1 MSAIRRA
8 SARGGGHPPLPV
20 RPVPLTERAQ
30 QAVGGILRPGDRA
43 IDATVGNGH
52 DTLFLASQVA
62 RDGRVIGFDIQ
73 PQALAS
79 AQQRLDQA
87 GLQHVARLLLC
98 GHQRM
103 TARIPADW
111 SGRVSA
117 VMFNLGYL
125 PGGDKTQVTRADST
139 LSALDQSLNLLALGG
154 LISLQVY
161 RGHDGARDETAAVQS
176 WLSRLDRR
184 YGVTQ
189 HASPGPILYLI
200 RRLR

>member
-1 MSAIRRA
+1 M
-8 SARGGGHPPLPV
+8 
-20 RPVPLTERAQ
+20 PLTKRAQ

-52 DTLFLASQVA
+52 DTLFLAGRVA
-62 RDGRVIGFDIQ
+62 QKGRVIGFDIQ

-79 AQQRLDQA
+79 AQRRLDHA
-87 GLQHVARLLLC
+87 GLRHVARLLLC

-103 TARIPADW
+103 TARVPADW
-111 SGRVSA
+111 SGQVSA

-125 PGGDKTQVTRADST
+125 PGGDKTRVTRADST
-139 LSALDQSLNLLALGG
+139 LSALDQALDLLTPDG

-200 RRLR
+200 RRRR